1 MTIPVGPPGPT
12 TRQPDPDT
20 GGGWASWLI
29 LGLAI
34 AAVVILGV
42 TLTTAPSTREAG
54 PVASGSADTVTRE
67 VRIEGMAYIPDRIEV
82 PAGAHLVIELHN
94 DDDQPHDLSLN
105 GVKTELIDPGDSA
118 TLDAGEIAGDTEGW
132 CTVAGHRSQGMLL
145 DVVVTDTDTGTGT
158 GTTASPTGGHE
169 DHRAAP
175 GAAPVAEVPTS
186 ADRLNHDVT
195 DAVFH
200 DAVLPPAP
208 ASTIHELD
216 LTVTEEV
223 REVAPGHRQVQWLF
237 NGQAPGPTLRGRVG
251 DTFRITLTNDGSM
264 GHSVDFHAGEVS
276 PDAPMATINPG
287 ESLVYE
293 FVARRSG
300 IWMYHC
306 ATAPMSLHIA
316 NGMAGAVIIDPPG
329 GLDEVDREYALIAHE
344 VFLGPETTGADADRV
359 TAGAYDL
366 TAFNGFPNQY
376 DSRPIELTA
385 GQRARFWVLNV
396 GPDNPVSF
404 HIVGGIFD
412 TVFTEGAYPVRGGLG
427 EGTGAQVLPLLPA
440 QGGFV
445 EVTFDEPGTYTF
457 VNHIMTD
464 AEKGQHGTIIVR

>member
-1 MTIPVGPPGPT
+1 MTIPLGPSAST
-12 TRQPDPDT
+12 TRQPEPDT
-20 GGGWASWLI
+20 GSGWASWLI
-29 LGLAI
+29 VGLAI

-42 TLTTAPSTREAG
+42 TLTTAPSTNEAG
-54 PVASGSADTVTRE
+54 PVSTAARDTVTQE
-67 VRIEGMAYIPDRIEV
+67 VRIEGMSYVPDRIEV
-82 PAGAHLVIELHN
+82 PAGTHLVIELHN

-105 GVKTELIDPGDSA
+105 GVRTELIDPGDSA
-118 TLDAGEIAGDTEGW
+118 TLDAGVVTGDLEGW

-145 DVVVTDTDTGTGT
+145 DVVVTDTSASSGGGLGDRP
-158 GTTASPTGGHE
+158 TAAVGSNPF
-169 DHRAAP
+169 
-175 GAAPVAEVPTS
+175 AEVPTS
-186 ADRLNHDVT
+186 ADRLNHDIT
-195 DAVFH
+195 DTVFH
-200 DAVLPPAP
+200 DPVLPPAP
-208 ASTIHELD
+208 ASTVHELAF
-216 LTVTEEV
+216 TVTEEI

-237 NGQAPGPTLRGRVG
+237 NGQTPGPTLRGRAG
-251 DTFRITLTNDGSM
+251 DTFRLTLTNDGSM

-316 NGMAGAVIIDPPG
+316 NGMAGAVIIDPPE

-344 VFLGPETTGADADRV
+344 VFLGPEATGADADRV
-359 TAGAYDL
+359 SAGAYDL

-412 TVFTEGAYPVRGGLG
+412 TVFSEGAYPVRNGLT